1 MPPKR
6 SEKGIDFKMRK
17 IISYILSFILML
29 LILLMCLLVIAKSTI
44 LDEKYLISQLE
55 ETRYYERMNGEII
68 EQFKNYTIQSGLSD
82 NVLENLFTEDKLK
95 NDINSV
101 VNSLYTG
108 KNLKIDTTEI
118 QENLKE
124 NVLEEVSKEGK
135 TVDFEDEAMVEYI
148 KAIEMAY
155 ESQVSYSTNAV
166 NSIGENFSK
175 IIKLASTAQNIVTV
189 ALVVMAILLILIN
202 IKQIIGLNYIAISS
216 IASGLFILISKIL
229 LDKST
234 DLKNIMIINQA
245 TSQVIQNTINDIL
258 TKVTTA
264 GIVLLIIG
272 LISSILYNLILKKVS
287 KSVEK

>member
-1 MPPKR
+1 
-6 SEKGIDFKMRK
+6 MRK

-166 NSIGENFSK
+166 NSIGENFSQ

-189 ALVVMAILLILIN
+189 ALVVMVILLILIN
-202 IKQIIGLNYIAISS
+202 IKQIIGLNYIAISG

-272 LISSILYNLILKKVS
+272 LISSILYNLILKKMS

>member
-166 NSIGENFSK
+166 NSIGENFSQ

-189 ALVVMAILLILIN
+189 ALVVMVILLILIN
-202 IKQIIGLNYIAISS
+202 IKQIIGLNYIAISG

-272 LISSILYNLILKKVS
+272 LISSILYNLILKKMS

>member
-1 MPPKR
+1 
-6 SEKGIDFKMRK
+6 MRK

>member
-1 MPPKR
+1 
-6 SEKGIDFKMRK
+6 MRK
-17 IISYILSFILML
+17 IISYVLSFILML

-101 VNSLYTG
+101 VTSLYTG
-108 KNLKIDTTEI
+108 ENLKIDTTEI
-118 QENLKE
+118 QGNLKE

-166 NSIGENFSK
+166 NSIGENFSQ

-189 ALVVMAILLILIN
+189 ALVVMVILLILIN
-202 IKQIIGLNYIAISS
+202 IKQIIGLNYIAISG

-272 LISSILYNLILKKVS
+272 LISSILYNLILKKMS

>member
-1 MPPKR
+1 
-6 SEKGIDFKMRK
+6 MRK

-166 NSIGENFSK
+166 NSIGENFSQ

-189 ALVVMAILLILIN
+189 ALVVMVILLILIN
-202 IKQIIGLNYIAISS
+202 IKQIIGLNYIAISG

>member
-1 MPPKR
+1 
-6 SEKGIDFKMRK
+6 MRK

-124 NVLEEVSKEGK
+124 NVLEEVSKEVK